1 MATVEKEETA
11 AREAVEH
18 SLPFSEALKVWA
30 RMAALSFGGP
40 AGQITVMHRIIVEE
54 KRWIG
59 EERFLHALFFGL
71 KSAALAIVLGA
82 VLRIGSRS
90 LKNKVMIGLTA
101 AAFVAL
107 SLFQSPFPLAACP
120 PRFFR
125 SRWHRGRY
133 GRWHGAAHVSSPG
146 FAPSIE
152 GRCSPSEA
160 TCLHKGSASV
170 RNH

>member
-18 SLPFSEALKVWA
+18 GLPFSEALKVWA

-40 AGQITVMHRIIVEE
+40 AGQITVMHRII
-54 KRWIG
+54 G

-71 KSAALAIVLGA
+71 KSAVLAIVLGA

-101 AAFVAL
+101 AASVAL
-107 SLFQSPFPLAACP
+107 WLFQSPFPLAA
-120 PRFFR
+120 
-125 SRWHRGRY
+125 
-133 GRWHGAAHVSSPG
+133 
-146 FAPSIE
+146 
-152 GRCSPSEA
+152 
-160 TCLHKGSASV
+160 
-170 RNH
+170 

>member
-18 SLPFSEALKVWA
+18 GLPFSEALKVWA

-54 KRWIG
+54 ERWIG
-59 EERFLHALFFGL
+59 EERFLHVLFFGL
-71 KSAALAIVLGA
+71 KSAVLAIVLGA

-101 AAFVAL
+101 AASVAL
-107 SLFQSPFPLAACP
+107 WLFQSPFPLAA
-120 PRFFR
+120 
-125 SRWHRGRY
+125 
-133 GRWHGAAHVSSPG
+133 
-146 FAPSIE
+146 
-152 GRCSPSEA
+152 
-160 TCLHKGSASV
+160 
-170 RNH
+170 